1 MTCKLGRHVCSYE
14 DKLKSPAHRFCV
26 MCRELALAMAI
37 FHCRRWFS
45 VLDSRIRH
53 RLWLPTVA
61 GRHLEQGIIPGVSLP
76 DSAGRLCRVWRHRVS
91 LDILLPEEDLWSDQ
105 GRLEGYRI
113 RCTVENASSHPIDG
127 HCSMLTKLTD
137 RRGSLKYTASA
148 YRCSNW
154 KHIARTRQLRTALGV
169 EKTSRSRRAGQDG
182 AARARHAFRMGRG

>member
-1 MTCKLGRHVCSYE
+1 MTCKLRRQGVDYGH
-14 DKLKSPAHRFCV
+14 KLKAPSNRFCT
-26 MCRELALAMAI
+26 MCGELALAMAS
-37 FHCRRWFS
+37 FHCRGWLS

-76 DSAGRLCRVWRHRVS
+76 DSAGRLCRVWRHWIP
-91 LDILLPEEDLWSDQ
+91 LDILLPEADLWSDQ
-105 GRLEGYRI
+105 GRLEQCRI
-113 RCTVENASSHPIDG
+113 RCTVENASSSPIDG

-182 AARARHAFRMGRG
+182 AARAGHALRMGGG